1 MNNDDQI
8 VSILMDIREDIGEL
22 KATVNGLESMHH
34 RVLSLELTRA
44 HSKGASRVW
53 HMVTAA
59 AGGVIGFVASYFSG
73 HH

>member
-1 MNNDDQI
+1 MTNDEQI

-34 RVLSLELTRA
+34 RVRSLELTRA

-53 HMVTAA
+53 HAVTAA
-59 AGGVIGFVASYFSG
+59 AGGALGFLASYFTG